1 MQETPHRQTNDEG
14 SPVMH
19 EELYQRSTS
28 PGAGRSVL
36 DPEVAITNVICV
48 HPDATL
54 SEAAQIMRA
63 HHIGDVIVVSEKGGK
78 RLPVGIVTDRDITIE
93 TFGQDVRG
101 DDLLVEDI
109 MSDEIVCAKASDD
122 VFSIIC
128 LMKETGVGR
137 IPLVDDDGAL
147 VGIVTGK
154 KLFQALLQGM
164 QDLASVSDQQ
174 QRREQV
180 LRH

>member
-1 MQETPHRQTNDEG
+1 
-14 SPVMH
+14 MH
-19 EELYQRSTS
+19 EEHYESLPKVGTGHS
-28 PGAGRSVL
+28 AL
-36 DPEVAITNVICV
+36 DPEVAITDVICV

-54 SEAAQIMRA
+54 NEAAQIMRA
-63 HHIGDVIVVSEKGGK
+63 HHIGDVVVVSQKDGK
-78 RLPVGIVTDRDITIE
+78 RFPVGIVTDRDITIE
-93 TFGQDVRG
+93 TFGQGIRG

-109 MSDEIVCAKASDD
+109 MSDEVVCARVSDD
-122 VFSIIC
+122 IFSIIR

-137 IPLVDDDGAL
+137 IPLVDEDGSL

-164 QDLASVSDQQ
+164 RDLAGVTDQQ